1 VSVVV
6 GQVSQ
11 YDLQIGLK
19 VNFDDVIYVLSPMDT
34 PLAGGIAADGLTV
47 LSSAP
52 VDEIQY
58 TWMEEQIL
66 TPRSTLGGAVVTA
79 DVFITMATGTRTN
92 FQTGDVIVI
101 VKATGAGESMRVTG
115 YGATADTLTV
125 TRAYTGAATTY
136 ASASVVI
143 GVGLALAEGAAPE
156 NARSKDRSTAFN
168 YTQIFGPYKV
178 SMSRTEQ
185 QVAKYGVSNEFS
197 HQLFNRT
204 QEAFIG
210 REQAFLLGVRVN
222 DTGNKWRSMGGIDS
236 FIPAGT
242 TDSASTQATLA
253 TIEALIQKNFNN
265 GGLPDRGLFNPGQL
279 SDLNLTADT
288 QRVRQDVNDSMRG
301 RMHTMTVATEYGV
314 LPIVRNRWVPG
325 PFGWLIKRDSIIRRI
340 LQPLILVPLSK
351 TGDRDEMMLV
361 MEEGLEVKGA
371 AHMSRFTNLG
381 YANIP

>member
-1 VSVVV
+1 MSVVV
-6 GQVSQ
+6 GQVGS

-19 VNFDDVIYVLSPMDT
+19 VNMDDVIYVLSPMDT
-34 PLAGGIAADGLTV
+34 PLAGGIAADGLSV
-47 LSSAP
+47 LSTFP

-66 TPRSTLGGAVVTA
+66 TPRSTLNGAVVTA

-92 FQTGDVIVI
+92 FQTGDILVI
-101 VKATGAGESMRVTG
+101 VKNTGAGESMRVTG

-143 GVGLALAEGAAPE
+143 GVGLALPEGNAPE

-185 QVAKYGVSNEFS
+185 QVAKYGVANEFS

-222 DTGNKWRSMGGIDS
+222 DAGNKWRSMGGIDS

-242 TDSASTQATLA
+242 TDAASTQITVATL
-253 TIEALIQKNFNN
+253 ESLLQKNFNN
-265 GGLPDRGLFNPGQL
+265 GGMPDRLLVNPGQL
-279 SDLNLTADT
+279 TDLNASTDT
-288 QRVRQDVNDSMRG
+288 QRVRQDVNDPLRG
-301 RMHTMTVATEYGV
+301 RMHTLTVATEYGV
-314 LPIVRNRWVPG
+314 MPVVRNRWVPG
-325 PFGWLIKRDSIIRRI
+325 PFAWAIKRDSVVRRI
-340 LQPLILVPLSK
+340 LQPLILVPLAK

-371 AHMSRFTNLG
+371 SHMSRFTNLG
-381 YANIP
+381 YTNIP